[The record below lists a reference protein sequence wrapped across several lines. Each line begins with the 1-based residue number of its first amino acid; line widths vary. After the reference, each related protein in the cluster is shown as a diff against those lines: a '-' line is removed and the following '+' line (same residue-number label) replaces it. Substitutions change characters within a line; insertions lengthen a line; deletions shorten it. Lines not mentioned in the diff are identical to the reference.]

1 MIASLAKGCDVDLT
15 AILVHGAA
23 AVRHNDSADQL
34 RGCAE
39 ALVRASAEYDG
50 FGVVPASPQAE
61 RVLGAAMM
69 LAPTMHGT
77 SSGPS
82 IVFDVNF
89 ASGTLLARTAR
100 KLRDSGND
108 SRLIGLVLNPLIA
121 TAEEIRIADLERVEV
136 VPRPFDLRQQSQ
148 GCVSRVAVP
157 TSS

>member
-1 MIASLAKGCDVDLT
+1 MDLT
-15 AILVHGAA
+15 AILLSGAA
-23 AVRHNDSADQL
+23 AVSGNDAADQL
-34 RGCAE
+34 RRRAE
-39 ALVRASAEYDG
+39 ALVRAAAEYEG

-69 LAPTMHGT
+69 LAPTLHGA

-108 SRLIGLVLNPLIA
+108 SRLIGLVLNPLIP
-121 TAEEIRIADLERVEV
+121 TNEELRIAELDRVDV
-136 VPRPFDLRQQSQ
+136 APVGDDLRQQSQ
-148 GCVSRVAVP
+148 GCVSGVAVLACY
-157 TSS
+157 

>member
-1 MIASLAKGCDVDLT
+1 MDLT
-15 AILVHGAA
+15 AIMLHGAT
-23 AVRHNDSADQL
+23 AVRGNDAADHL

-39 ALVRASAEYDG
+39 ALVRAAAEYDG

-69 LAPTMHGT
+69 LAPKMHGT

-100 KLRDSGND
+100 KLRDSGNE
-108 SRLIGLVLNPLIA
+108 SRLIGLVLNPLIP
-121 TAEEIRIADLERVEV
+121 TSEKFHIAELDRVDV
-136 VPRPFDLRQQSQ
+136 VPSPADLRQQS
-148 GCVSRVAVP
+148 
-157 TSS
+157 